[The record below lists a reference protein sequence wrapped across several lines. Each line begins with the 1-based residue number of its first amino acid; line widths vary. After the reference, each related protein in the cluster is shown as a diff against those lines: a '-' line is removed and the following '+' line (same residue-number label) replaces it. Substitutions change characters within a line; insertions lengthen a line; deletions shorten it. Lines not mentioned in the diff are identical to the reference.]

1 MDVAKLFNLGYR
13 WEENV
18 RSLQRRVFGD
28 YGEWTKG
35 VTKVSARIINAGGR
49 KEYLIEREERYDPT
63 SCSLNLIREKRIS
76 ISFLFLRNN
85 VSSTERLFLR
95 EKRKKKKNSLKNGN
109 IHIHAEVIFETRGK
123 ESLESKRGRVINIER
138 SRRRGAL
145 SVHVE
150 THLSLCLFKEEKAGI
165 LEESPTPF
173 EPQLLPGR
181 WIQREREQ

>member
-1 MDVAKLFNLGYR
+1 MSR
-13 WEENV
+13 PPNV
-18 RSLQRRVFGD
+18 
-28 YGEWTKG
+28 
-35 VTKVSARIINAGGR
+35 
-49 KEYLIEREERYDPT
+49 
-63 SCSLNLIREKRIS
+63 CSFEKRG
-76 ISFLFLRNN
+76 
-85 VSSTERLFLR
+85 
-95 EKRKKKKNSLKNGN
+95 KKKKNSLKNGN

-181 WIQREREQ
+181 WIQRERERESNNSSKDRLDIARGGQTRDGTRLTYLAGSGGINSDLFAWRRVGER